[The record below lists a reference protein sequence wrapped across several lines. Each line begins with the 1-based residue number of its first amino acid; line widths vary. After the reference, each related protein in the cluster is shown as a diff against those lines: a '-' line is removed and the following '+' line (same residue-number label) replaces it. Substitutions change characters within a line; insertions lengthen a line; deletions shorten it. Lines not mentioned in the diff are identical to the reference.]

1 MSINYEYCYKHHI
14 RSKNNNLS
22 NQYEPPNH
30 LNHQNHDEFHQHNQS
45 MNGNTADDN
54 IVDDTM
60 DNIER
65 RRSSL
70 TLPSSTTS
78 MVDGDQQH
86 CAIDVHQP
94 NDHCPT
100 ITTTTTTNMVRSKTF
115 HPSSSDI
122 IINNTNNEKKSKL
135 QRFKKRLSSHFECLN
150 NLLLSNNNNDNNSLN
165 NIDYYQQQYGRQQ
178 ISSEFSDNNKV
189 NYQLA
194 IFR

>member
-30 LNHQNHDEFHQHNQS
+30 LNHNQNHNEFHQQS
-45 MNGNTADDN
+45 MNGNTADDDN

-60 DNIER
+60 NNIEQR

-78 MVDGDQQH
+78 MIDGDNGNQQQH
-86 CAIDVHQP
+86 CAIDIHHDHQP

-100 ITTTTTTNMVRSKTF
+100 ITTTTNMVRSKTF
-115 HPSSSDI
+115 HPSISSDI
-122 IINNTNNEKKSKL
+122 INNTNNNEKKSKL

-150 NLLLSNNNNDNNSLN
+150 SLLLSNNNY
-165 NIDYYQQQYGRQQ
+165 DY
-178 ISSEFSDNNKV
+178 E
-189 NYQLA
+189 
-194 IFR
+194 